1 MEQCPE
7 CKGNLEPAEGCSIL
21 LACVLCGRI
30 YRTDR
35 PPGLTYTGVRYV
47 EIKDYA
53 ALLSG
58 HESTKR

>member
-1 MEQCPE
+1 MDKCPE
-7 CKGNLEPAEGCSIL
+7 CKGDLEQAEGCSIL
-21 LACVLCGRI
+21 LACKLCGRV

-53 ALLSG
+53 TLLAG
-58 HESTKR
+58 HKSAER